1 MEFMNINLNTFKIT
15 PLLSNI
21 DDEINI
27 ECQIE
32 SLLTHE
38 IKLNTNIKVK
48 IKYNKY

>member
-1 MEFMNINLNTFKIT
+1 MEFLKINLETFKIT

-21 DDEINI
+21 DEEINI

-32 SLLTHE
+32 SLHTHE

-48 IKYNKY
+48 